1 MPYLSNKTRTFLN
14 RVKVKEMLK
23 PNDFDESAVFL
34 LKDRSHQFSI
44 DIETV
49 LSCLNLAEAH
59 GVVPPLSRHWWQQVK
74 KRGRTD

>member
-1 MPYLSNKTRTFLN
+1 MAYLSNKTRTFLN

-23 PNDFDESAVFL
+23 PTDLDESAVFL
-34 LKDRSHQFSI
+34 LKDQHHQFSI

-49 LSCLNLAEAH
+49 LSCLNFAEAH
-59 GVVPPLSRHWWQQVK
+59 GVVPPLSWDWWEQVK